1 MKVPG
6 VTLFALLAVLIGV
19 PLTGQERSVVAAS
32 AVGAEDLL
40 ASPVGTNWTSYNGDY
55 IGRRY
60 SALRE
65 INTANV
71 HQLRA
76 AWVFHPGNSQNLEA
90 TPVVV
95 RGVDVRDIGQRCVC
109 PGRAD
114 RTPVMALPSAREFR
128 AAG

>member
-19 PLTGQERSVVAAS
+19 PLTGQERSVVAAG
-32 AVGAEDLL
+32 AVRAEDLL

-55 IGRRY
+55 TGRRY

-76 AWVFHPGNSQNLEA
+76 AWVFHPGNSQNLET

-95 RGVDVRDIGQRCVC
+95 RGVGHERALR
-109 PGRAD
+109 GRYTSFSPRIKVIQSWNA
-114 RTPVMALPSAREFR
+114 
-128 AAG
+128 